1 MENFGSALASLAGIL
16 AFASLLAL
24 TNERIIEH
32 GIKPLLVRLKID
44 SYTGQISMLT
54 GTGIAFLFWVDLYA
68 PLARAIGMTPIVN
81 WAGVLLTGLVIGG
94 GSNLLNDLW
103 PMKSTTSKTTKEIT
117 VTETTSEPVVEPL
130 PTEEKLI

>member
-1 MENFGSALASLAGIL
+1 MSEFGPALASLAGIL

-32 GIKPLLVRLKID
+32 GVKPLMVRLRID
-44 SYTGQISMLT
+44 AYVGQVAMAT

-68 PLARAIGMTPIVN
+68 PLARAIGMTPLVP

-103 PMKSTTSKTTKEIT
+103 PVKTATTSSTKEI
-117 VTETTSEPVVEPL
+117 VMTETSSKPEAFSNDVTP
-130 PTEEKLI
+130 